1 MYLVDRGYAQESK
14 DTDQRAF
21 SMTLKGRA
29 SLILHLGSVDQQTVF
44 YRWWVVLW
52 ERVWLRRQGS
62 HVEPAPERTTWIGV
76 LQVKVLTSLSPP
88 LLGQARRRPVD
99 TT

>member
-1 MYLVDRGYAQESK
+1 MSRATQTPCSKNRWSTPLDRVYLVDRGYAQESK

-44 YRWWVVLW
+44 YRWWVV
-52 ERVWLRRQGS
+52 
-62 HVEPAPERTTWIGV
+62 P
-76 LQVKVLTSLSPP
+76 
-88 LLGQARRRPVD
+88 
-99 TT
+99 